1 MIKNI
6 LFDLDNTLFDFYAS
20 EKKALKKT
28 LIRLKINPDEKI
40 LARYSEINLAHWK
53 LLEQGKLT
61 RDEVKV
67 NRYRQ
72 LFDEYGINASPK
84 ETTKLYEKLLSMEG
98 DLTDGAFELLKNL
111 YGKYRLYVVSNGTLI
126 AQQGRM
132 KNTGITVFFEDF
144 FISQE
149 IGFEKPT
156 KEFFDYCFRNISG
169 FKKEETIIVG
179 DSISADIIGG
189 INSGIKTVWFNP
201 SKEKSDIKA
210 DFEISSLSELEEIL
224 KEKI

>member
-20 EKKALKKT
+20 EKKALTKT
-28 LIRLKINPDEKI
+28 LIHLGISPDEKI
-40 LARYSEINLAHWK
+40 LARYSEINFAHWK

-61 RDEVKV
+61 RAEVKV

-72 LFDEYGINASPK
+72 LFDEYNINASAE
-84 ETTKLYEKLLSMEG
+84 ETTKFYENALSMEG
-98 DLTDGAFELLKNL
+98 DLTDGALTLLQNL
-111 YGKYRLYVVSNGTLI
+111 HGKYRLYVVSNGTLI

-132 KNTGITVFFEDF
+132 KNTGITGFFDGF

-156 KEFFDYCFRNISG
+156 KEFFDHCFKSIPDFN
-169 FKKEETIIVG
+169 KDETIIVG

-189 INSGIKTVWFNP
+189 INAGIKTVWFNP
-201 SKEKSDIKA
+201 SKETSDIKPDYEIFA
-210 DFEISSLSELEEIL
+210 LAEFEKLIKEI
-224 KEKI
+224 K

>member
-1 MIKNI
+1 MIRNI

-20 EKKALKKT
+20 EKKALEKT
-28 LIRLKINPDEKI
+28 LVKLGINPDEKM

-84 ETTKLYEKLLSMEG
+84 ETTKLYEKALSEEG
-98 DLTDGAFELLKNL
+98 DLTDGAFSLLKNL
-111 YGKYRLYVVSNGTLI
+111 YGKYHLYVVSNGTLI
-126 AQQGRM
+126 AQHGRM
-132 KNTGITVFFEDF
+132 KNTGITGFFDGF

-149 IGFEKPT
+149 IGHEKPT
-156 KEFFDYCFRNISG
+156 KEFFDHCFNNILD
-169 FKKEETIIVG
+169 FKKEETVIVG

-189 INSGIKTVWFNP
+189 INAGIKTVWFNP

-210 DFEISSLSELEEIL
+210 DFEIVALSELEKIL
-224 KEKI
+224 KEKL